1 MMSFQKIYGLYGL
14 EHHTVEI
21 NGDVTMRENRQ
32 TTEERATQLIKILNA
47 EFSNTVFQ
55 KISLRV
61 F

>member
-1 MMSFQKIYGLYGL
+1 MYGLYGL